1 MRDPQALLT
10 SLRTLL
16 GERHVVTQAADL
28 EPLTRDW
35 RGRYEGT
42 ALCAVYPA
50 DTEQVA
56 ATVLLVREHGG
67 KIVPQGGNTGMCG
80 GATPFSEET
89 VVLRLDRLNRVRQ
102 VSALDNTMT
111 VEAGCILADLQ
122 ARAQE
127 AGRLLPLSLGAEGSC
142 QIGGNIATNAGG
154 TAVLR
159 YGPMRDM
166 VLGLEV
172 VLPDGSVMND
182 LKRLRKDNS
191 GYAVR
196 HLFIGA
202 EGTLGIITAA
212 VLKLFPQPQANATA
226 MAGAGHLDKALEL
239 LAAVRSRLGDRVSA
253 YEVMSHSQMQL
264 VLDHIPGCTLPFAE
278 PHPWYVL
285 IEAEDSFAAMD
296 LASILED
303 CLADALERGLVADA
317 VIPKS
322 EAQREALWRL
332 RHSVSEANKVAG
344 ISVSYDTVVP
354 LDRLDDFAAETERGV
369 RAAFPQARLLFV
381 GHVGDG
387 NLHAVIHFDHDAF
400 PSRAEFE
407 ATAGQIN
414 EIVDTATLTC
424 DGSISAEH
432 GIGLSN
438 RKRLA
443 RSIDPTRYRLMTQI
457 KALLDPDHMMN
468 PGKVLVFEEPQ

>member
-16 GERHVVTQAADL
+16 GERHVVTQATDL

-35 RGRYEGT
+35 RGRYHGT

-80 GATPFSEET
+80 GATPFSDEA

-127 AGRLLPLSLGAEGSC
+127 AGRLFPLSLGAEGSC

-212 VLKLFPQPQANATA
+212 VLKLFPQPQASATA
-226 MAGAGHLDKALEL
+226 MAGAGHLDQALEL

-322 EAQREALWRL
+322 GAQREALWRL

-344 ISVSYDTVVP
+344 ISVSYDTVVA
-354 LDRLDDFAAETERGV
+354 LDRLGDFAAETERGV
-369 RAAFPQARLLFV
+369 REAFPQARRLFV

-400 PSRAEFE
+400 PSRDAFE
-407 ATAGQIN
+407 AAAGRIN
-414 EIVDTATLTC
+414 EIVDSATLAC

-432 GIGLSN
+432 GIGRSN

-443 RSIDPTRYRLMTQI
+443 NSIDPARYRLMTQI

-468 PGKVLVFEEPQ
+468 PGKVLVFEDPQ

>member
-16 GERHVVTQAADL
+16 GERHVVTRATDL

-35 RGRYEGT
+35 RGRYQGT

-202 EGTLGIITAA
+202 EGTLGIVTAA
-212 VLKLFPQPQANATA
+212 VLKLFPQPQASATA
-226 MAGAGHLDKALEL
+226 MAGAGHLDQALEL
-239 LAAVRSRLGDRVSA
+239 LASVRSRLGDRVSA

-278 PHPWYVL
+278 PHRWYVL

-303 CLADALERGLVADA
+303 CLADALERGLVADV

-322 EAQREALWRL
+322 GAQREALWRL
-332 RHSVSEANKVAG
+332 RHSVSEANKVSG

-354 LDRLDDFAAETERGV
+354 LDGLGDFAAETERGV

-400 PSRAEFE
+400 PSRADFE
-407 ATAGQIN
+407 TAAGRIN
-414 EIVDTATLTC
+414 EIVDSATLAC

-432 GIGLSN
+432 GIGFSN

-443 RSIDPTRYRLMTQI
+443 NSIDPARYRLMTQI

-468 PGKVLVFEEPQ
+468 PGKVLVFEDPQ